1 MLTTD
6 NIAYDTDDIPSPAEN
21 NNKVVVTN
29 DYGLVDYSFIEPY
42 TTSVYDSDSNTSIVV
57 TSGTSGRI
65 DNSLLNTTNSSTNGA
80 NKVVITDDSGLINYN
95 LIKAS
100 VTPLANYIPISNSSN
115 KLDNNWLNNVVSSS
129 GSSDRSKFVLTNAN
143 GKINNNLLNTTTT
156 PTASSIPL
164 SDSNGKINDA
174 WLTTTTTS
182 TPDTIVKL
190 DGTGKLDASL
200 IKTGLFIPMTGGE
213 PSGNIIIQGS
223 GSQVNRTL
231 ADLKAKYPNFYGFGS
246 NSYSDGFLIGMNG
259 SSDTDNY
266 LVIATHD
273 NGKEPIIFRQYKG
286 TTGYNNMEDNVNHEV
301 TLMDKDGY
309 TSVLKLTSANDIIS
323 TNGGLSV
330 KSNITS
336 TNGNLSIAGTSTLTG
351 NVTAKGTLSVT
362 GAITNSSTITSSGLI
377 TANNGVKTTTLNA
390 SSNASISGTLSVTGA
405 STLTGNVSA
414 KGTLTT
420 TGMLTANGGV
430 IISGAGDKI
439 NASGDTSALLRIGSI
454 NGNHLALDEDEIS
467 SRSNSTTGKRGLYLQ
482 PDGGDVILGEHA
494 ASSLSIKNGGTL
506 TSSGKITANNGV
518 TVNNDFLIVNKRMLV
533 KALKPSEF
541 SDSVH
546 NNAEPLMYISP
557 KTDGTVSNG
566 NVTLLGGRGNTIIAG
581 GESGMELFDYT
592 YNTNASGSNSD
603 GHYGTNSTA
612 FNNDGD
618 HLYLIADSNVYVQTG
633 IQTNAANLKTFTFS
647 NGGDFSVPRNASVTG
662 SISSGSLSTGP
673 ISCSTITATGNITA
687 TGKTV
692 TAGNFAGKWA
702 GYTQDIGTK
711 PNIADAT
718 WILLN
723 NSANIQHTTIG
734 DIKSLIG
741 SGVDASSLGN
751 SGYIKFKNGLVFE
764 WGRSDFNGSLTK
776 SVNVACPLAS
786 IYVAGGWDYAGT
798 ANNRDTVVHTISWS
812 PAESSSTNL
821 LFYTNN
827 TTTSLFTWF
836 VIGKA

>member
-42 TTSVYDSDSNTSIVV
+42 TTSVYDSDANTSIVV

-100 VTPLANYIPISNSSN
+100 VTPLANYIPVSNSSN

-143 GKINNNLLNTTTT
+143 GKINNNLLNAST
-156 PTASSIPL
+156 TASASSLPL
-164 SDSNGKINDA
+164 SDSNGKISDT

-182 TPDTIVKL
+182 APDTIVKL

-223 GSQVNRTL
+223 GSQINRTL

-266 LVIATHD
+266 LVVATHD
-273 NGKEPIIFRQYKG
+273 NGNEPIIFRQYKG

-330 KSNITS
+330 NSNITS

-362 GAITNSSTITSSGLI
+362 GAITNGSTITSAGLI
-377 TANNGVKTTTLNA
+377 TANGGVKTTTLEA
-390 SSNASISGTLSVTGA
+390 SGAATLKSTLSVTGT
-405 STLTGNVSA
+405 STLTGAVTASSS
-414 KGTLTT
+414 LTT
-420 TGMLTANGGV
+420 TGLLTANGGV
-430 IISGAGDKI
+430 VISGSGDKI
-439 NASGDTSALLRIGSI
+439 NTSSDTSALLRIGSI
-454 NGNHLALDEDEIS
+454 NGNHLSLDEDEIS
-467 SRSNSTTGKRGLYLQ
+467 SRSNSTTGKRSLYLQ
-482 PDGGDVILGEHA
+482 PDGGGVIIGQNIGQDEDANFYVKGQITGDSLWIYEPTRTRRRA
-494 ASSLSIKNGGTL
+494 VIVASTLNGDGDNIYYTGGGNLTGVFGGDSYSTWWNYVKDGTSNDYWSGDINSTYYDAVYIMSDHSIHLQTYIQNGYENRKDFVFSDSGDISAPRNITAGGTVSGNSLS
-506 TSSGKITANNGV
+506 SSTTITATGKIT
-518 TVNNDFLIVNKRMLV
+518 
-533 KALKPSEF
+533 
-541 SDSVH
+541 
-546 NNAEPLMYISP
+546 
-557 KTDGTVSNG
+557 
-566 NVTLLGGRGNTIIAG
+566 
-581 GESGMELFDYT
+581 
-592 YNTNASGSNSD
+592 
-603 GHYGTNSTA
+603 
-612 FNNDGD
+612 
-618 HLYLIADSNVYVQTG
+618 
-633 IQTNAANLKTFTFS
+633 
-647 NGGDFSVPRNASVTG
+647 
-662 SISSGSLSTGP
+662 SGSLATGP
-673 ISCSTITATGNITA
+673 LETTTITATGNITA

-692 TAGNFAGKWA
+692 TAGNFAGKWS
-702 GYTQDIGTK
+702 GYTQDIGTA
-711 PNIADAT
+711 PTVNGNT

-723 NSANIQHTTIG
+723 NNANIQHTTI
-734 DIKSLIG
+734 SSIG
-741 SGVDASSLGN
+741 SVVKDSFNGKITGSSLATN
-751 SGYIKFKNGLVFE
+751 GYVKYDNGLLIQ
-764 WGRSDFNGSLTK
+764 WGK
-776 SVNVACPLAS
+776 STFDGELEKTVTVVTAAPFTQIFAVYATDKDTTNVSSPPSAS
-786 IYVAGGWDYAGT
+786 IAWMTHSSKPGDNKT
-798 ANNRDTVVHTISWS
+798 TITFGSD
-812 PAESSSTNL
+812 
-821 LFYTNN
+821 
-827 TTTSLFTWF
+827 TTSTHQF
-836 VIGKA
+836 VWMAIGKWN